1 MMGDKLKRM
10 REARSW
16 SQAHL
21 ADAARVNVRTVQR
34 IEAGEPC
41 SFETMLSLA
50 AALGVDVSEF
60 EPEARE
66 VAGSGRAGSRK
77 IIAALLCVTPGAVFL
92 LLNLMRSMGFSGP
105 YDLLASAG
113 SGLISFRV
121 FNLISPV
128 LFVGGAAVAVLLC
141 LPSFLRLR
149 MKSEQAALA
158 ITAIELRRVPLALAI
173 ALVGALTG
181 CVLIGYAALENLR
194 TLLS

>member
-1 MMGDKLKRM
+1 MGDKLKRM

-21 ADAARVNVRTVQR
+21 AEAARVNVRTVQR

-60 EPEARE
+60 EPQARE
-66 VAGSGRAGSRK
+66 LASSGTPRPRK
-77 IIAALLCVTPGAVFL
+77 IIAALLCVTPGALFVL
-92 LLNLMRSMGFSGP
+92 VSLARSIGFKGP
-105 YDLLASAG
+105 YDLLASVG
-113 SGLISFRV
+113 SGLMSFRV
-121 FNLISPV
+121 FNLVSPV
-128 LFVGGAAVAVLLC
+128 LFVGGAGVAVLLC

-149 MKSEQAALA
+149 TKSENAALA
-158 ITAIELRRVPLALAI
+158 ITAIEFRRVPLAMAI
-173 ALVGALTG
+173 ALVAAVSGCALI
-181 CVLIGYAALENLR
+181 LYAALENLR